1 MSNISSWV
9 LSICGIVCV
18 GVIVDV
24 ILPNKKNT
32 SIVKTVV
39 ALSTILMIIKPI
51 VKIDLNKINF
61 DNITSQI
68 KVDNKF
74 VDVRNTEKLKAL
86 SGAIEMEL
94 NKNGYKNVLISFSID
109 NEKLLIKSVFVDLS
123 KLVLSGENLNINKY
137 TNIVAIVQQFVNI
150 NQGQVIFNE

>member
-1 MSNISSWV
+1 MKRTSF
-9 LSICGIVCV
+9 CGIVCV

-24 ILPNKKNT
+24 ILPNKKSTN
-32 SIVKTVV
+32 IVKTVV
-39 ALSTILMIIKPI
+39 ALSTILIIIKPI

-94 NKNGYKNVLISFSID
+94 NKNGYKNVLISFSRA
-109 NEKLLIKSVFVDLS
+109 F
-123 KLVLSGENLNINKY
+123 LNK
-137 TNIVAIVQQFVNI
+137 
-150 NQGQVIFNE
+150 